1 MVARD
6 LCPAIE
12 WASMRSSIR
21 PGIQGKPMTLS
32 FDDITWHRAVGQL
45 IEALD
50 KPNFWAQLVRLLE
63 QYMPFDSWVALLFS
77 SDQHPQVF
85 AASPGVEGIPDA
97 LFEDYLRG
105 VYLLD
110 PFYIASREQSRSGL
124 YRLWE
129 VAPEHFEQTE
139 YYQRYFR
146 LNVVADEIQF
156 NCQLEGDRTL
166 CLSLGSKQRFSSE
179 QIALLSLIQPWLLAL
194 LRQRLPYELSESV
207 APASAD
213 WRLQL
218 ETSVQQLKGAQLTA
232 RELDVGRLMLSGCS
246 SKEIARKLEISVE
259 TVKVHKKHMYSKLGI
274 KSQSELFSIFLQAQN
289 A

>member
-1 MVARD
+1 
-6 LCPAIE
+6 
-12 WASMRSSIR
+12 
-21 PGIQGKPMTLS
+21 MTVSL
-32 FDDITWHRAVGQL
+32 DDITWHRAVGQL

-50 KPNFWAQLVRLLE
+50 KPNFWAQLVRLLD
-63 QYMPFDSWVALLFS
+63 QYVAFDSWVALLFS
-77 SDQHPQVF
+77 ADQHPQVF
-85 AASPGVEGIPDA
+85 AECPGEDGSPDP
-97 LFEDYLRG
+97 LFQDYLRG

-110 PFYIASREQSRSGL
+110 PFYIASREQPRSGL
-124 YRLWE
+124 YRLSE
-129 VAPEHFEQTE
+129 VAPEHFELTE

-156 NCQLEGDRTL
+156 NCQLDGERTL
-166 CLSLGSKQRFSSE
+166 CLSLGSEKPFTGE
-179 QIALLSLIQPWLLAL
+179 QIALLSLIQPWVLGL
-194 LRQRLPYELSESV
+194 LRQRLPHEINDTV
-207 APASAD
+207 AVATAPAQID
-213 WRLQL
+213 WRVQL
-218 ETSVQQLKGAQLTA
+218 EASVQQLKGAHLTA

>member
-1 MVARD
+1 
-6 LCPAIE
+6 
-12 WASMRSSIR
+12 
-21 PGIQGKPMTLS
+21 MTLS
-32 FDDITWHRAVGQL
+32 FSDITWHRAFGQL

-50 KPNFWAQLVRLLE
+50 KPNFWAQLVRLLD

-77 SDQHPQVF
+77 AGQHPQVF
-85 AASPGVEGIPDA
+85 AASPGEDGIPDP

-105 VYLLD
+105 LYLLD

-124 YRLWE
+124 FRLWE
-129 VAPEHFEQTE
+129 VAPEHFELTE

-194 LRQRLPYELSESV
+194 LRQRLPYELNESV

-232 RELDVGRLMLSGCS
+232 REQDVGRLMLSGCS

>member
-1 MVARD
+1 
-6 LCPAIE
+6 
-12 WASMRSSIR
+12 MRSSIR
-21 PGIQGKPMTLS
+21 PAIQGKPMTLS

-50 KPNFWAQLVRLLE
+50 KPNFWAQLVRLLD

-85 AASPGVEGIPDA
+85 AASPGEEGIPDA

-105 VYLLD
+105 LYLLD

-124 YRLWE
+124 FRLWE
-129 VAPEHFEQTE
+129 VAPEHFELTE

>member
-1 MVARD
+1 
-6 LCPAIE
+6 
-12 WASMRSSIR
+12 MRSSIR
-21 PGIQGKPMTLS
+21 PAIKGKPMTLS

-50 KPNFWAQLVRLLE
+50 KPNFWAQLVRLLD

-85 AASPGVEGIPDA
+85 AASPGEEGIPDA

-105 VYLLD
+105 LYLLD

-124 YRLWE
+124 FRLWE
-129 VAPEHFEQTE
+129 VAPEHFELTE